1 MGSISSHQW
10 DKHHRQLEFN
20 SCARSRENPRKTKV
34 ANGALQHSL
43 ALWTDANFQMIW
55 YSVDWIW
62 GFMRATCAK
71 SESRWSCRHFH
82 LQKAYLMK
90 ASTCCYVQAHQLL
103 FENGVRHLNA
113 LDPCKAR
120 MIIPFCRRVLPDLRD
135 SWLWYGLLINW
146 RCLHEHRTE
155 IHSTPKTNPRKI
167 QCWDNW
173 EKSKRAHQNC
183 AQKSQWFLRMINL
196 RK

>member
-1 MGSISSHQW
+1 MG
-10 DKHHRQLEFN
+10 KHHRQLEFN
-20 SCARSRENPRKTKV
+20 SWARSRENPTKTKV
-34 ANGALQHSL
+34 GNGALQHSL

-90 ASTCCYVQAHQLL
+90 ASTCCYVQAHQQL
-103 FENGVRHLNA
+103 FENGLRHLNA
-113 LDPCKAR
+113 LDPCQAG
-120 MIIPFCRRVLPDLRD
+120 MIIPFCRRVLRWAQNRD
-135 SWLWYGLLINW
+135 SQHPQNQ
-146 RCLHEHRTE
+146 
-155 IHSTPKTNPRKI
+155 STQNPMLRHLG
-167 QCWDNW
+167 
-173 EKSKRAHQNC
+173 KSKRAHQNC
-183 AQKSQWFLRMINL
+183 AQKSQWFLKMINL